1 MKKAREGYKMTE
13 FGEIPSEWEIKKL
26 EELITIKHGYAFK
39 GEYITDNET
48 NSILVTPVN
57 FRLGG
62 GFLETKI
69 KYYKDNIDVDK
80 DYILDNNDII
90 VTMTDLSKDG
100 GTLGYPALIPNDDKI
115 YLHNQRIGKINIEN
129 KIVKKEFLFRLLCSE
144 RYRRYIL
151 STASGTTVNHT
162 SPSRILEYNAIIPT
176 IYEQEKIASI
186 LSTVDEQID
195 NIDALI
201 EKNKELKKGLM
212 QTLLTKGIGHTK
224 FKKTEVG
231 EIPEEWKVKKL
242 GDICEVKG
250 GKRLPKG
257 YQLEDEDNTF
267 PYIRVADMYM
277 GGIRQDNIKYVPKDI
292 VDKIKIY
299 KISKDDLFISVA
311 GTLGIVGQVPD
322 ELNGANLTENAD
334 KLCNIQINK
343 VYLMKVLQSN
353 IIQSIIESEQT
364 KSAQPKLA
372 LTRIKD
378 FLIPVPNDREQVKIA
393 AILVEVDEKIEKYQ
407 NKKQRL
413 EELKKGLVQQLLTG
427 KIRVV

>member
-1 MKKAREGYKMTE
+1 
-13 FGEIPSEWEIKKL
+13 
-26 EELITIKHGYAFK
+26 
-39 GEYITDNET
+39 
-48 NSILVTPVN
+48 
-57 FRLGG
+57 
-62 GFLETKI
+62 
-69 KYYKDNIDVDK
+69 
-80 DYILDNNDII
+80 
-90 VTMTDLSKDG
+90 
-100 GTLGYPALIPNDDKI
+100 
-115 YLHNQRIGKINIEN
+115 
-129 KIVKKEFLFRLLCSE
+129 
-144 RYRRYIL
+144 
-151 STASGTTVNHT
+151 
-162 SPSRILEYNAIIPT
+162 
-176 IYEQEKIASI
+176 
-186 LSTVDEQID
+186 
-195 NIDALI
+195 
-201 EKNKELKKGLM
+201 
-212 QTLLTKGIGHTK
+212 
-224 FKKTEVG
+224 
-231 EIPEEWKVKKL
+231 
-242 GDICEVKG
+242 
-250 GKRLPKG
+250 
-257 YQLEDEDNTF
+257 
-267 PYIRVADMYM
+267 M

-322 ELNGANLTENAD
+322 ELDGANLTENAD

-353 IIQSIIESEQT
+353 IIQSIIEAEQT